1 MLILIIYFTQD
12 RQLTYIITVN
22 SSKDNG
28 NKSYS
33 VKLNLFLINGK
44 RERMVEKIKDRNRA
58 WKKVIKGKWE
68 KNQNTRVNDR
78 SKKSNEYANTPS

>member
-78 SKKSNEYANTPS
+78 SKKSNEYAKTPS